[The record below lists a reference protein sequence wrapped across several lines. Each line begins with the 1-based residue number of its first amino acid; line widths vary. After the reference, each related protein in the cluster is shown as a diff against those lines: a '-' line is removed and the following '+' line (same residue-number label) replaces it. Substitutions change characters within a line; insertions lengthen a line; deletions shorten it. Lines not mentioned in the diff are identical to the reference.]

1 MSRIQR
7 LTFRSF
13 PHPQALEGMAKMPSW
28 WMVVPIDGVTK
39 IHGSVSP
46 RHATV
51 KTAKSI
57 DNGVR
62 WPTFDRNQT
71 AHCISSPMMP
81 IYERLDL
88 DGIPYPLLHIHIV
101 FSEPRPSPAESPCA
115 DTARINIHP
124 LRDVPG
130 LKVPSREKTWRRPQA
145 EAPHGTAQDFLPYP
159 LAGNMW
165 PLPAVSR

>member
-28 WMVVPIDGVTK
+28 WMVVHIDGVTK

-51 KTAKSI
+51 KTAMSI

-71 AHCISSPMMP
+71 AHCISSTDDANCNGLTNGLIWTGSLIRFCIFISCLASLVLRRQSHRVPALLAL
-81 IYERLDL
+81 IYCQLRLSVGCQNLADE
-88 DGIPYPLLHIHIV
+88 LH
-101 FSEPRPSPAESPCA
+101 RPAAKLATKPC
-115 DTARINIHP
+115 
-124 LRDVPG
+124 
-130 LKVPSREKTWRRPQA
+130 
-145 EAPHGTAQDFLPYP
+145 
-159 LAGNMW
+159 
-165 PLPAVSR
+165 